1 VLRILFL
8 SVAALLA
15 LAVTG
20 CSGDE
25 GARGSSPA
33 ESKTAAFPAKV
44 EHQFGT
50 TTVPAEPQRIV
61 VVGVTEQDTVL
72 ALGYK
77 PIATTEWYG
86 KHPYAVWPW
95 ARDELG
101 DAKPTVLDVSDG
113 FSSRRS
119 RAFGPI

>member
-1 VLRILFL
+1 MRWSRILFL

-33 ESKTAAFPAKV
+33 APKSAAFPARV

-50 TTVPAEPQRIV
+50 TTVPVEPQRIV

-86 KHPYAVWPW
+86 KHRRRRCGRGRETSSAM
-95 ARDELG
+95 R
-101 DAKPTVLDVSDG
+101 
-113 FSSRRS
+113 SRRCS
-119 RAFGPI
+119 T